1 VHGDV
6 PAHALSFRDLGPL
19 EVHRAGAPI
28 ALGGGRLAAALSL
41 LLLGA
46 GRQVSVDALTEAVW
60 GERSPARSPSTLD
73 SHVWRLRKALEPDRL
88 PGAPSAVL
96 VREPGGYRL
105 AAAPA
110 SIDSGRFALLAGEAR
125 AVLAAGRPDE
135 AGRAAERALA
145 LWRGRPYPTVA
156 DEPWAVAAVAR
167 LEEQRDQVRELL
179 VEALLAAGDPERALL
194 EVAAAVA
201 ETPLRERLWSLRMLA
216 QHRLGRT
223 EEALRSYRQVRAV
236 LRDELGLEPGCGLRT
251 LHARMLAEDP
261 TLAGPS
267 RALTTPA

>member
-1 VHGDV
+1 VTGVSPSPATDATDAGRLRRVVSADGTTIVLERVTDGEHDLLLVPGGPSRRSRWAAVAAGLAGRWSCWLVDRRGKGDSGDTA
-6 PAHALSFRDLGPL
+6 PYALEREYED
-19 EVHRAGAPI
+19 
-28 ALGGGRLAAALSL
+28 LAAAVVSFPRPVALAGHSSGAICV
-41 LLLGA
+41 LGA
-46 GRQVSVDALTEAVW
+46 AALVT
-60 GERSPARSPSTLD
+60 PA
-73 SHVWRLRKALEPDRL
+73 ALVLYEPPFPVGLEIYD
-88 PGAPSAVL
+88 PGV
-96 VREPGGYRL
+96 
-105 AAAPA
+105 
-110 SIDSGRFALLAGEAR
+110 
-125 AVLAAGRPDE
+125 
-135 AGRAAERALA
+135 
-145 LWRGRPYPTVA
+145 
-156 DEPWAVAAVAR
+156 VAR
-167 LEEQRDQVRELL
+167 L
-179 VEALLAAGDPERALL
+179 EALLAAGDPERALL